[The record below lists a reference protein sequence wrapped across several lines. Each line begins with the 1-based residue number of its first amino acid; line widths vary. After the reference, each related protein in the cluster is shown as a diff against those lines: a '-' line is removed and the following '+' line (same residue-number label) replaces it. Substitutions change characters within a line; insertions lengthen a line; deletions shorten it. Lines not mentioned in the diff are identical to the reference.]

1 MRKVFRKINSK
12 AAIYCS
18 LFVLGVTVV
27 LFALLANTS
36 VFASIS
42 EETRSIFI
50 WVLMGLGCAAVLMT
64 FLSFRGMMKSMNHII
79 DGAQRL
85 SDGELNISDIIIWE
99 NNDFK
104 ILADAFNNMKANLLY
119 FIEQT
124 RSNILVL
131 SSSIDKVTQG
141 MDNTLQ
147 DNEQISSAIGQ
158 VAGSSEQQLVLVKDV
173 VAQVE
178 EVCNSMDK
186 IASHI
191 NDLEAIASSTNMDFT

>member
-12 AAIYCS
+12 AAMD
-18 LFVLGVTVV
+18 FQKTEPTV
-27 LFALLANTS
+27 NTS

-124 RSNILVL
+124 RSNILSV
-131 SSSIDKVTQG
+131 
-141 MDNTLQ
+141 
-147 DNEQISSAIGQ
+147 
-158 VAGSSEQQLVLVKDV
+158 LVLR
-173 VAQVE
+173 
-178 EVCNSMDK
+178 
-186 IASHI
+186 
-191 NDLEAIASSTNMDFT
+191 